1 MSTHYATCAPIAV
14 LGGFLVVVSQAFA
27 PATVGWVAAGV
38 AIGVIVIAVLAQLNG
53 ARGRVQRTLDGA
65 IVADAGLLTAFALE
79 SSGISVV
86 WLTFAFALGVVAL
99 AFAVLSLHAVSNWQA
114 QHQLAALRWLP
125 NMEMGARR
133 TAVPGCVTD
142 RHAVREPGE
151 TIPLSPGSH
160 HYCVD
165 GHANAPTL
173 VGVGELQVLR

>member
-125 NMEMGARR
+125 NMEMGAVARQSR
-133 TAVPGCVTD
+133 A
-142 RHAVREPGE
+142 A
-151 TIPLSPGSH
+151 
-160 HYCVD
+160 
-165 GHANAPTL
+165 
-173 VGVGELQVLR
+173 